1 MRLPRCDSP
10 TVGAC
15 RAVVLRQPQK
25 RNMLLNVHSYNSLCY
40 GTMPI
45 ADLVSKAAAL
55 GYAVLPLTDMNT
67 TMGAADFVVECQRKG
82 VRPVLGVEF
91 RNGNELLYVAL
102 AKNNA
107 GFAELNRFLTQ
118 HNLNKQP
125 YPETAPDWEQVFVI
139 YPFGKRKTA
148 QLNENEFLGVRFS
161 QLTKLYNCE
170 SFDKLVA
177 MQPVTFA
184 DADDFQLHKCIRT
197 IDENVLISRLE
208 PAACAAP
215 DEILLSP
222 ERLKTTFALY
232 PQLIE
237 HAERILEQCEIN
249 LDNSVK
255 NKRTFTGN
263 TYDDLELLRQKAFE
277 GMLYRYGTANKTAY
291 RRVEKELDII
301 ERMGFCAYFLIA
313 WEIVQFAI
321 EQGFYHVGRGS
332 GANSVVAY
340 CLKITDVDPIE
351 LDLYFE
357 RFLNPMRS
365 SPPDFDLDFSWR
377 DRDKVIKHIFD
388 QYGAEHVALLGATVT
403 FQESSICRELGKVFG
418 LPKGEI
424 EQMERNP
431 SAFAQQSEIGRNIL
445 TIAERIHDFPR
456 QRSIHAGGVLITE
469 QPITDFAALDLPPKG
484 FPTTQYDMYSAE
496 KVGLVKID
504 ILSQRGIAHIR
515 EAVEMVE
522 RNRGVH
528 IDIHQVNALKE
539 DELVKRQLLKAET
552 CGCFYIESPGMR
564 GLLRKLRCSDYKTL
578 VAASSII
585 RPGVAH
591 SGMMREYIHRF
602 HHPETVDYKHPI
614 LKELLAETYGVM
626 IYQEDVLKVGHYFA
640 GLDLA
645 EADVLRRMMGHKMR
659 DKFEFEQVTKRFFD
673 NCKAKGYPDAL
684 VQELWRQIESFSG
697 YSFSKAHSASYAVES
712 YQSLYLKSHYPLEF
726 QVAVIN
732 NFGGFYQTWFY
743 FNEARRMGANIH
755 LPCVNRSSYLT
766 TLNGRTIFMGFV
778 HLQGLEQR
786 FVERFI
792 AEREARGP
800 FASLDDFVSRVP
812 FSLEQLILLIRGG
825 AFGFTKKTKAELLWQ
840 AHLNKS
846 QAKKEQ
852 PETLFKLENQHFEFP
867 DFKTSALQ
875 NAYDEIELYGFP
887 VSLTWFDLLKTNF
900 RGELMACQMLHFVG
914 QRYRMLG
921 KLVTVKNFRTCKGE
935 PMALATFVDATG
947 EAFDTVLFPQVL
959 KAWPFHGDG
968 VYLLLGKI
976 TEEFGQPS
984 LEVEK
989 MGRLDY
995 NTLE

>member
-1 MRLPRCDSP
+1 
-10 TVGAC
+10 
-15 RAVVLRQPQK
+15 
-25 RNMLLNVHSYNSLCY
+25 
-40 GTMPI
+40 MPI

-55 GYAVLPLTDMNT
+55 GYTVLPLTDINT
-67 TMGAADFVVECQRKG
+67 TMGAADFVVECGRKG

-107 GFAELNRFLTQ
+107 GFAELNHFLTQ

-139 YPFGKRKTA
+139 YPFGKRK
-148 QLNENEFLGVRFS
+148 LNLLRENEFLGVRFS

-170 SFDKLVA
+170 SFEKLVS
-177 MQPVTFA
+177 MQPVTFVE
-184 DADDFQLHKCIRT
+184 ADDFQLHQSLRA

-237 HAERILEQCEIN
+237 NAECILEECEIN
-249 LDNSVK
+249 LDNNVK
-255 NKRTFTGN
+255 NKRTYTGN
-263 TYDDLELLRQKAFE
+263 VYDDRELLRKLAFD
-277 GMLYRYGTANKTAY
+277 GMTYRYGLHDKNAY
-291 RRVEKELDII
+291 RRIEKELDII

-313 WEIVQFAI
+313 WDIVRFAI
-321 EQGFYHVGRGS
+321 RQGFYHVGRGS

-377 DRDKVIKHIFD
+377 DRDKVIQYIFD
-388 QYGAEHVALLGATVT
+388 KYGSDHVALLGATVT
-403 FQESSICRELGKVFG
+403 FQDNSLCRELGKVFG

-424 EQMERNP
+424 DQMERNP
-431 SAFAQQSEIGRNIL
+431 AAFAQQSEIGRNIL
-445 TIAERIHDFPR
+445 AIAERIRDFPR

-469 QPITDFAALDLPPKG
+469 EPITNFATLDLPPKG

-496 KVGLVKID
+496 KIGLVKID

-515 EAVEMVE
+515 DAVEMVE
-522 RNRGVH
+522 HNRGIR
-528 IDIHQVNALKE
+528 IDIHQINALKQ
-539 DELVKRQLLKAET
+539 DELIRRQLVKAET
-552 CGCFYIESPGMR
+552 CGCFYIESPAMR
-564 GLLRKLRCSDYKTL
+564 GLLRRLRCSDYKTL

-585 RPGVAH
+585 RPGVAR

-602 HHPETVDYKHPI
+602 HHPETVDYKHPL
-614 LKELLAETYGVM
+614 LKELLSETYGVM

-659 DKFEFEQVTKRFFD
+659 DKSEFEEVTKRFFD
-673 NCKAKGYPDAL
+673 NCKAKGYPDEL
-684 VQELWRQIESFSG
+684 VRELWRQIESFSG

-743 FNEARRMGANIH
+743 FNEARRMGAKIH

-766 TLNGRTIFMGFV
+766 SLNGRTIFMGFV
-778 HLQGLEQR
+778 HLQGAEQQ
-786 FVERFI
+786 FVDRFI

-800 FASLDDFVSRVP
+800 FASLDDFIVRVP
-812 FSLEQLILLIRGG
+812 FSLEQLVLLIRGG
-825 AFGFTKKTKAELLWQ
+825 AFSFTKKPKAELLWQ
-840 AHLNKS
+840 AYMYKS
-846 QAKKEQ
+846 DGKKEQ
-852 PETLFKLENQHFEFP
+852 SETLFEIENQHFEFP
-867 DFKTSALQ
+867 GFTTHALQ

-887 VSLTWFDLLKTNF
+887 VSLTWFDLLKTKF
-900 RGELMACQMLHFVG
+900 RGELMAPQMLHFVG
-914 QRYRMLG
+914 NRYRMLG
-921 KLVTVKNFRTCKGE
+921 KLVAVKYVHTCKGDT
-935 PMALATFVDATG
+935 MALGTFLDCNG
-947 EAFDTVLFPQVL
+947 EVFDTVHFPQVL
-959 KAWPFHGDG
+959 KSWPFQGDG
-968 VYLLLGKI
+968 VYLLLGKV
-976 TEEFGQPS
+976 TEDFGQPS

-989 MGRLDY
+989 MARVGY
-995 NTLE
+995 KSC

>member
-1 MRLPRCDSP
+1 
-10 TVGAC
+10 
-15 RAVVLRQPQK
+15 
-25 RNMLLNVHSYNSLCY
+25 
-40 GTMPI
+40 MPI
-45 ADLVSKAAAL
+45 AELVTKAAAL
-55 GYAVLPLTDMNT
+55 GYAVLPLTDINT
-67 TMGAADFVVECQRKG
+67 TMGAADFVFDCQKKG
-82 VRPVLGVEF
+82 IRPVVGAEF

-102 AKNNA
+102 AKNDR

-118 HNLNKQP
+118 HNLTKQP
-125 YPETAPDWEQVFVI
+125 FPEIAPDWEQVFVI
-139 YPFGKRKTA
+139 YPFGKRKPNV
-148 QLNENEFLGVRFS
+148 LKVNEFLGVRFS

-170 SFDKLVA
+170 SFEKLVA

-184 DADDFQLHKCIRT
+184 EEGDFQLHQCMRA

-208 PAACAAP
+208 PTSCAAP
-215 DEILLSP
+215 DEILLP
-222 ERLKTTFALY
+222 VERLKTTFALY
-232 PQLIE
+232 PQLVE
-237 HAERILEQCEIN
+237 NAERILDECEITMN
-249 LDNSVK
+249 ASVK
-255 NKRTFTGN
+255 NKRTFMGN
-263 TYDDLELLRQKAFE
+263 VYDDMELLRQKAFE
-277 GMLYRYGTANKTAY
+277 GMIYRYGTTNKNAY
-291 RRVEKELDII
+291 RRIEKELDII

-313 WEIVQFAI
+313 SDIVDYAMS
-321 EQGFYHVGRGS
+321 QGFYHVGRGS

-377 DRDKVIKHIFD
+377 DRDKVIAYVFEKF
-388 QYGAEHVALLGATVT
+388 GREHVALLGATVT
-403 FQESSICRELGKVFG
+403 FQENSLCRELGKVFG
-418 LPKGEI
+418 LPKSEI
-424 EQMERNP
+424 DQMERNP
-431 SAFAQQSEIGRNIL
+431 QAYICQSEIGRNIL
-445 TIAERIHDFPR
+445 ALAERLRDFPR

-469 QPITDFAALDLPPKG
+469 SPITDYTALDLPPKG

-496 KVGLVKID
+496 KVGLIKID

-515 EAVEMVE
+515 DAVEMVE
-522 RNRGVH
+522 HSRGIC
-528 IDIHQVNALKE
+528 IDIHQINALKQ
-539 DELVKRQLLKAET
+539 DDLIRRQLLRAET
-552 CGCFYIESPGMR
+552 CGCFYIESPAMR
-564 GLLRKLRCSDYKTL
+564 GLLRKLRCADYKTL

-585 RPGVAH
+585 RPGVAR
-591 SGMMREYIHRF
+591 SGMMREYINRF
-602 HHPETVDYKHPI
+602 HHPETVDYKHPL

-659 DKFEFEQVTKRFFD
+659 DKSEFEEVTKRFFD
-673 NCKAKGYPDAL
+673 NCKAKGYPDDL
-684 VQELWRQIESFSG
+684 VRELWRQIESFSG

-743 FNEARRMGANIH
+743 FNEARRMGAKIH

-766 TLNGRTIFMGFV
+766 SLNGRTIFMGFV
-778 HLQGLEQR
+778 HLQGIEQQ

-792 AEREARGP
+792 AEREAHGP
-800 FASLDDFVSRVP
+800 FTNLDNFIARVP
-812 FSLEQLILLIRGG
+812 FSLEQLVLLIRGG
-825 AFGFTKKTKAELLWQ
+825 AFNFTKKTKAELLWQ

-846 QAKKEQ
+846 EGKKEQ
-852 PETLFKLENQHFEFP
+852 PETLFKLENQYFEFP
-867 DFKTSALQ
+867 NFSIDTLQ

-887 VSLTWFDLLKTNF
+887 VSLTWFDLLKTKF

-914 QRYRMLG
+914 CHYRMLG
-921 KLVTVKNFRTCKGE
+921 KLVTVKYVRTCKGE
-935 PMALATFVDATG
+935 TMALATFVDATG
-947 EAFDTVLFPQVL
+947 EAFDTVHFPKVL
-959 KAWPFHGDG
+959 KTWPFQGDG
-968 VYLLLGKI
+968 VYLLLGKV

-989 MGRLDY
+989 MERLGY
-995 NTLE
+995 KVMQ

>member
-1 MRLPRCDSP
+1 M
-10 TVGAC
+10 
-15 RAVVLRQPQK
+15 
-25 RNMLLNVHSYNSLCY
+25 
-40 GTMPI
+40 
-45 ADLVSKAAAL
+45 
-55 GYAVLPLTDMNT
+55 GYSALPLTDINT
-67 TMGAADFVVECQRKG
+67 TMGVADFVVECQRKG
-82 VRPVLGVEF
+82 VRPVVGVEV

-118 HNLNKQP
+118 HNLTKQP
-125 YPETAPDWEQVFVI
+125 FPEIAPDWEQVFVI
-139 YPFGKRKTA
+139 YPFGKRK
-148 QLNENEFLGVRFS
+148 QSLLKENEFLGVRFS

-170 SFDKLVA
+170 SFEKLVA

-184 DADDFQLHKCIRT
+184 EESDFQLHQCMRA

-208 PAACAAP
+208 PTACAAP
-215 DEILLSP
+215 DEILLP
-222 ERLKTTFALY
+222 AERLKTTFALY

-237 HAERILEQCEIN
+237 NAEHILNKCEIN
-249 LDNSVK
+249 LDADVK
-255 NKRTFTGN
+255 NKRTYTGN
-263 TYDDLELLRQKAFE
+263 VYDDRELLRQKAFE
-277 GMLYRYGTANKTAY
+277 GMIYRYGMRNKNAY
-291 RRVEKELDII
+291 RRIEKELDII
-301 ERMGFCAYFLIA
+301 EKMGFCAYFLIA
-313 WEIVQFAI
+313 WDIVCFAMK
-321 EQGFYHVGRGS
+321 QGFYHVGRGS

-357 RFLNPMRS
+357 RFLNPKRS
-365 SPPDFDLDFSWR
+365 SPPDFDLDFSWK
-377 DRDKVIKHIFD
+377 DRDQVIAYIFNK
-388 QYGAEHVALLGATVT
+388 YGKEYVALLGATVT
-403 FQESSICRELGKVFG
+403 FQSNSLCRELGKVYG

-424 EQMERNP
+424 DQMERNP
-431 SAFAQQSEIGRNIL
+431 EAFARQSEIGRQIL
-445 TIAERIHDFPR
+445 AIAERLKDFPR

-469 QPITDFAALDLPPKG
+469 EPITNFAALDLPPKG

-496 KVGLVKID
+496 KVGLIKVD

-515 EAVEMVE
+515 DAVEMVE

-539 DELVKRQLLKAET
+539 DVLIKRQLLKAET

-591 SGMMREYIHRF
+591 SGMMREYVNRF

-659 DKFEFEQVTKRFFD
+659 DKFEFEQVMKRFFD
-673 NCKAKGYPDAL
+673 NCKAKGYPNTL
-684 VQELWRQIESFSG
+684 IQELWRQIESFSG

-743 FNEARRMGANIH
+743 FNEARRIGANIH

-766 TLNGRTIFMGFV
+766 TLSGRTIFMGFV

-792 AEREARGP
+792 AEREAHGP
-800 FASLDDFVSRVP
+800 FANLDDFILRVP
-812 FSLEQLILLIRGG
+812 FSLEQLVLLIRGG

-867 DFKTSALQ
+867 NFKTNALQ

-900 RGELMACQMLHFVG
+900 RGELMACQMLNFVG

-921 KLVTVKNFRTCKGE
+921 KLVTVKNFRTCKGD

-947 EAFDTVLFPQVL
+947 EAFDTVLFPQVF
-959 KAWPFHGDG
+959 KNYPFQGDG
-968 VYLLLGKI
+968 VYLLLGKV

-989 MGRLDY
+989 MGRLEY
-995 NTLE
+995 KTLE

>member
-1 MRLPRCDSP
+1 
-10 TVGAC
+10 
-15 RAVVLRQPQK
+15 
-25 RNMLLNVHSYNSLCY
+25 
-40 GTMPI
+40 MPI
-45 ADLVSKAAAL
+45 ADLVSKAATL
-55 GYAVLPLTDMNT
+55 GYAVLPLTDINT

-82 VRPVLGVEF
+82 IRPVVGVEF

-102 AKNNA
+102 AKNNV
-107 GFAELNRFLTQ
+107 GFAELNHFLTR
-118 HNLNKQP
+118 HNLTKQP
-125 YPETAPDWEQVFVI
+125 YPKLAPDWEQVFVI
-139 YPFGKRKTA
+139 YPFGKRKPA
-148 QLNENEFLGVRFS
+148 QLKENEFLGVRFS

-170 SFDKLVA
+170 SFEKLVA

-184 DADDFQLHKCIRT
+184 EANDFQLHQCMRA
-197 IDENVLISRLE
+197 IDENVLISRLD
-208 PAACAAP
+208 PATCAAP
-215 DEILLSP
+215 DEILLP
-222 ERLKTTFALY
+222 AERLKTTYALY

-237 HAERILEQCEIN
+237 NTERILEKCEIGI
-249 LDNSVK
+249 DASVK

-263 TYDDLELLRQKAFE
+263 VYDDHELLRQLAFN
-277 GMLYRYGTANKTAY
+277 GMAYRYGTANKTAY
-291 RRVEKELDII
+291 RRIEKELEII

-377 DRDKVIKHIFD
+377 DRDQVIKHIFEKHG
-388 QYGAEHVALLGATVT
+388 QEHVALLGATVT
-403 FQESSICRELGKVFG
+403 FQDNSLCRELGKVFG

-424 EQMERNP
+424 DQMERHP
-431 SAFAQQSEIGRNIL
+431 EAFAQQSELGRNIL
-445 TIAERIHDFPR
+445 TLAERLRDFPR

-469 QPITDFAALDLPPKG
+469 KPITDFAALDLPPKG

-515 EAVEMVE
+515 DAVEMVE
-522 RNRGVH
+522 RSRGIH
-528 IDIHQVNALKE
+528 IDIHQINALKE

-591 SGMMREYIHRF
+591 SGMMREYIKRF
-602 HHPETVDYKHPI
+602 HHPDTVDYKHPI
-614 LKELLAETYGVM
+614 LKELLSETYGVM

-743 FNEARRMGANIH
+743 FNEARRMGAKIH
-755 LPCVNRSSYLT
+755 LPCVNRSSHLT

-778 HLQGLEQR
+778 HLQGLEQQ
-786 FVERFI
+786 FVERFL

-800 FASLDDFVSRVP
+800 FKSLEDFISRVP
-812 FSLEQLILLIRGG
+812 FTLEQLILLIRGG
-825 AFGFTKKTKAELLWQ
+825 AFNFTKKSKAELLWQ
-840 AHLNKS
+840 AHLNKNEG
-846 QAKKEQ
+846 KKEQ
-852 PETLFKLENQHFEFP
+852 PETLFQLESQHFEFP
-867 DFKTSALQ
+867 DFTTNALQ
-875 NAYDEIELYGFP
+875 SAYDEIELYGFP
-887 VSLTWFDLLKTNF
+887 VTLTWFDLLKTNF

-914 QRYRMLG
+914 KRYRMLG
-921 KLVTVKNFRTCKGE
+921 KLVTVKYVRTCKGE
-935 PMALATFVDATG
+935 TMALATFVDATG
-947 EAFDTVLFPQVL
+947 EAFDTVHFPQVL
-959 KAWPFHGDG
+959 KAWPFQGDG
-968 VYLLLGKI
+968 MYLLLGKV

-989 MGRLDY
+989 MGRLGLK
-995 NTLE
+995 TLE

>member
-1 MRLPRCDSP
+1 M
-10 TVGAC
+10 
-15 RAVVLRQPQK
+15 
-25 RNMLLNVHSYNSLCY
+25 
-40 GTMPI
+40 
-45 ADLVSKAAAL
+45 
-55 GYAVLPLTDMNT
+55 GYAVLPLTDINT
-67 TMGAADFVVECQRKG
+67 TMGAADFVVECGRKG

-102 AKNNA
+102 AKNNT
-107 GFAELNRFLTQ
+107 GFTELNRFLTQ
-118 HNLNKQP
+118 HNLSKQP

-139 YPFGKRKTA
+139 YPFGKRK
-148 QLNENEFLGVRFS
+148 LNLLKENEFLGVRFS
-161 QLTKLYNCE
+161 QLTKLYNCT
-170 SFDKLVA
+170 SFEKLVA

-184 DADDFQLHKCIRT
+184 EADDFQLHQCMRA

-208 PAACAAP
+208 PAACAAE
-215 DEILLSP
+215 DEILLP
-222 ERLKTTFALY
+222 LERLKTTFALY

-237 HAERILEQCEIN
+237 NAERILDECEID

-263 TYDDLELLRQKAFE
+263 AYDDLELLRQKAFE
-277 GMLYRYGTANKTAY
+277 GMLYRYGTKNKNAY
-291 RRVEKELDII
+291 RRIEKELDII
-301 ERMGFCAYFLIA
+301 EKKGFCTYFLIA

-321 EQGFYHVGRGS
+321 KQGFYHVGRGS

-388 QYGAEHVALLGATVT
+388 QYSAEHVALLGATVT
-403 FQESSICRELGKVFG
+403 FQDNSLCRELGKVFG

-431 SAFAQQSEIGRNIL
+431 ATFAQQSEIGRDIL
-445 TIAERIHDFPR
+445 AIAERIRDFPR

-469 QPITDFAALDLPPKG
+469 EPITNFVALDLPPKG

-496 KVGLVKID
+496 KVGLVKVD

-522 RNRGVH
+522 RSRGIR
-528 IDIHQVNALKE
+528 IDIHQINALKQ
-539 DELVKRQLLKAET
+539 DELIRRQLLKAET

-591 SGMMREYIHRF
+591 SGMMREYVNRF
-602 HHPETVDYKHPI
+602 HHPDTVDYKHPI

-659 DKFEFEQVTKRFFD
+659 DKSEFEQVTKQFFD
-673 NCKAKGYPDAL
+673 NCKAKGYPDDL
-684 VQELWRQIESFSG
+684 VHELWRQIESFSG

-743 FNEARRMGANIH
+743 FNEARRMGAKVH
-755 LPCVNRSSYLT
+755 LPCVNRSDYLT

-778 HLQGLEQR
+778 HLQGLEQQ
-786 FVERFI
+786 FVERFL
-792 AEREARGP
+792 AERAARGP
-800 FASLDDFVSRVP
+800 FKSLEDFVARVT
-812 FSLEQLILLIRGG
+812 FSLEQLVLLIRGG
-825 AFGFTKKTKAELLWQ
+825 AFGFTKKPKAELLWQ
-840 AHLNKS
+840 AYLNKS
-846 QAKKEQ
+846 EGKKEQ
-852 PETLFKLENQHFEFP
+852 PETLFQLENQHFEFP
-867 DFKTSALQ
+867 DFKTNALQ
-875 NAYDEIELYGFP
+875 NAYEEIELYGFP
-887 VSLTWFDLLKTNF
+887 VSLTWFDLLKTSF
-900 RGELMACQMLHFVG
+900 RGELMACQMLNFVG

-921 KLVTVKNFRTCKGE
+921 KLVTVKNFRTCKGD
-935 PMALATFVDATG
+935 PMALATFIDATG

-959 KAWPFHGDG
+959 KNYPFQGDG
-968 VYLLLGKI
+968 VYLLLGKV

-989 MGRLDY
+989 MGRLEY
-995 NTLE
+995 KTLE

>member
-1 MRLPRCDSP
+1 
-10 TVGAC
+10 
-15 RAVVLRQPQK
+15 
-25 RNMLLNVHSYNSLCY
+25 
-40 GTMPI
+40 MPI
-45 ADLVSKAAAL
+45 ADLVSRAAAL
-55 GYAVLPLTDMNT
+55 GYAALPLTDINT
-67 TMGAADFVVECQRKG
+67 TMGVADFVVECQRKD
-82 VRPVLGVEF
+82 VRPVVGVEF
-91 RNGNELLYVAL
+91 RNGNKLLYVAL
-102 AKNNA
+102 AKNNK

-118 HNLNKQP
+118 HNFSKQP
-125 YPETAPDWEQVFVI
+125 YPEIAPDWEHVFVI
-139 YPFGKRKTA
+139 YPFGKRKPNT
-148 QLNENEFLGVRFS
+148 LKENEFIGVRFS
-161 QLTKLYNCE
+161 QLTKMYNCQ
-170 SFDKLVA
+170 SFEKMVA

-184 DADDFQLHKCIRT
+184 EEVDFQLHQSLRA

-208 PAACAAP
+208 PTSCAAP
-215 DEILLSP
+215 DEIFLP
-222 ERLKTTFALY
+222 AQRLKATYALY
-232 PQLIE
+232 PQLVENAE
-237 HAERILEQCEIN
+237 HILEKCEI
-249 LDNSVK
+249 DIDASVK
-255 NKRTFTGN
+255 NKRCFMN
-263 TYDDLELLRQKAFE
+263 NVCDDLELLRQKAFE
-277 GMLYRYGTANKTAY
+277 GMIYRYGTRNKNAY
-291 RRVEKELDII
+291 RRIEKELEII
-301 ERMGFCAYFLIA
+301 EKMGFCSYFLIA
-313 WEIVQFAI
+313 WDIVRFAI

-357 RFLNPMRS
+357 RFLNPKRS

-377 DRDKVIKHIFD
+377 DRDKVIEYIFKK
-388 QYGAEHVALLGATVT
+388 YGQDHVSLLGATVT
-403 FQESSICRELGKVFG
+403 FQDNSLCRELGKVFG

-424 EQMERNP
+424 DQMERNP
-431 SAFAQQSEIGRNIL
+431 EAFAKQSEIGCNIL
-445 TIAERIHDFPR
+445 ALANRLRDFPR

-469 QPITDFAALDLPPKG
+469 NPITDFAALDLPPKG

-496 KVGLVKID
+496 KVGLVKMD

-515 EAVEMVE
+515 DAVEMVE
-522 RNRGVH
+522 RSRGLR
-528 IDIHQVNALKE
+528 IDIHQINALKQ
-539 DELVKRQLLKAET
+539 DELIRRQLLKAET

-564 GLLRKLRCSDYKTL
+564 VLLRKLRCSDYKTL

-591 SGMMREYIHRF
+591 SGMMREYIKRF
-602 HHPETVDYKHPI
+602 HHPDTVDYKHPV

-659 DKFEFEQVTKRFFD
+659 DRFEFEKVAKRFFE
-673 NCKAKGYPDAL
+673 NCKAKGYPDDL
-684 VQELWRQIESFSG
+684 VRELWRQIESFSG

-743 FNEARRMGANIH
+743 FNEARRMGAKIH

-786 FVERFI
+786 FVERFL

-800 FASLDDFVSRVP
+800 FASLEDFMARVP
-812 FSLEQLILLIRGG
+812 FTLEQLVLLIRGG
-825 AFGFTKKTKAELLWQ
+825 AFGFTKKPKAELLWQ

-846 QAKKEQ
+846 EGKKEQ
-852 PETLFKLENQHFEFP
+852 LETLFQLENQHFEFP
-867 DFKTSALQ
+867 CFKVNALQ

-900 RGELMACQMLHFVG
+900 RGELMACQMLNFVG
-914 QRYRMLG
+914 KRYRMLG
-921 KLVTVKNFRTCKGE
+921 KLVTVKNFRTCKGD

-947 EAFDTVLFPQVL
+947 EAFDTVHFPQTL
-959 KAWPFHGDG
+959 KSWPFQGDG
-968 VYLLLGKI
+968 VYLLLGKV

-989 MGRLDY
+989 MDRLGY
-995 NTLE
+995 KAIQ

>member
-1 MRLPRCDSP
+1 MI
-10 TVGAC
+10 A
-15 RAVVLRQPQK
+15 
-25 RNMLLNVHSYNSLCY
+25 VHSYNSLCY

-45 ADLVSKAAAL
+45 DDLVSRVAEL
-55 GYAVLPLTDMNT
+55 GYTTLSLTDINT
-67 TMGAADFVVECQRKG
+67 TMGAADFVVECGRKG

-118 HNLNKQP
+118 HNLTKQP

-139 YPFGKRKTA
+139 YPFGKRKPH
-148 QLNENEFLGVRFS
+148 LLKENEFLGVRFS
-161 QLTKLYNCE
+161 QLTKLYSCT
-170 SFDKLVA
+170 SFEKLVA

-184 DADDFQLHKCIRT
+184 EADDFQLHQCMRA

-215 DEILLSP
+215 DEILVSP

-237 HAERILEQCEIN
+237 NAEHILNECEIN

-255 NKRTFTGN
+255 NKRTYTGN
-263 TYDDLELLRQKAFE
+263 VYDDRELLRKLAFD
-277 GMLYRYGTANKTAY
+277 GMTYRYGLHDKNAY
-291 RRVEKELDII
+291 RRIEKELDII

-313 WEIVQFAI
+313 WDIVRFAI
-321 EQGFYHVGRGS
+321 KQGLYHVGRGS

-357 RFLNPMRS
+357 RFLNPKRS
-365 SPPDFDLDFSWR
+365 NPPDFDLDFSWR
-377 DRDKVIKHIFD
+377 DRDKVIRYIFEK
-388 QYGAEHVALLGATVT
+388 YGSDHVALLGATVT
-403 FQESSICRELGKVFG
+403 FQDNSLCRELGKVFG

-424 EQMERNP
+424 DQMERNP
-431 SAFAQQSEIGRNIL
+431 TAFAQQSEIGRNIL
-445 TIAERIHDFPR
+445 AIAERIRDFPR

-469 QPITDFAALDLPPKG
+469 EPITNFAALDLPPKG

-496 KVGLVKID
+496 KVGLIKVD

-528 IDIHQVNALKE
+528 IDIHQINALKQ
-539 DELVKRQLLKAET
+539 DELIQRQLLRAET

-591 SGMMREYIHRF
+591 SGMMREYVNRF
-602 HHPETVDYKHPI
+602 HHPDTVDYKHPV
-614 LKELLAETYGVM
+614 LKELLSETYGVM

-673 NCKAKGYPDAL
+673 NCKAKGYPDDL
-684 VQELWRQIESFSG
+684 VRELWRQIESFSG

-743 FNEARRMGANIH
+743 FNEARRMGAKIH
-755 LPCVNRSSYLT
+755 LPCVNRSDYLT
-766 TLNGRTIFMGFV
+766 TLSGRTIFMGFV
-778 HLQGLEQR
+778 HLQGLEQS
-786 FVERFI
+786 FVEQFL
-792 AEREARGP
+792 AERTARGP
-800 FASLDDFVSRVP
+800 FTSLDDFISRVS
-812 FSLEQLILLIRGG
+812 FKIEQLILLIRGG
-825 AFGFTKKTKAELLWQ
+825 AFDFTRKPKAELLWQ
-840 AHLNKS
+840 AHMNKS

-852 PETLFKLENQHFEFP
+852 PETLFQLENQHFEFP
-867 DFKTSALQ
+867 DFKTNALQ

-900 RGELMACQMLHFVG
+900 RGELMACQMLNFVG

-921 KLVTVKNFRTCKGE
+921 KLVTVKNFRTYKGE
-935 PMALATFVDATG
+935 LMAFATFIDATG

-959 KAWPFHGDG
+959 KAWPFQGDG
-968 VYLLLGKI
+968 VYLLLGKV
-976 TEEFGQPS
+976 TEEFGQAS

-989 MGRLDY
+989 MDRLGY
-995 NTLE
+995 KMLE

>member
-1 MRLPRCDSP
+1 
-10 TVGAC
+10 
-15 RAVVLRQPQK
+15 
-25 RNMLLNVHSYNSLCY
+25 
-40 GTMPI
+40 MPI
-45 ADLVSKAAAL
+45 ADLVMRAAAL
-55 GYAVLPLTDMNT
+55 GYATLPLTDINT
-67 TMGAADFVVECQRKG
+67 TMGAADFVFECQRQG
-82 VRPVLGVEF
+82 IRPVVGVEV

-102 AKNNA
+102 AKNNE
-107 GFAELNRFLTQ
+107 GFAELNRFLTH
-118 HNLNKQP
+118 HNLTKQY
-125 YPETAPDWEQVFVI
+125 YPELAPDWENVFVV
-139 YPFGKRKTA
+139 YPFGKRRQN
-148 QLNENEFLGVRFS
+148 QLKANEYLGVRFS
-161 QLTKLYNCE
+161 QLTKMFACE

-184 DADDFQLHKCIRT
+184 EETDFQLHQCMRA

-208 PAACAAP
+208 PSACAAP
-215 DEILLSP
+215 DEIFLP
-222 ERLKTTFALY
+222 AERLKTTFALY

-237 HAERILEQCEIN
+237 NAEHILDECEIN

-263 TYDDLELLRQKAFE
+263 AYDDRELLRKLAFD
-277 GMLYRYGTANKTAY
+277 GMMYRYGAANKTAY
-291 RRVEKELDII
+291 RRIEKELDII

-313 WEIVQFAI
+313 WESVKFAMS
-321 EQGFYHVGRGS
+321 QGFYHVGRGS

-357 RFLNPMRS
+357 RFLNPKRS
-365 SPPDFDLDFSWR
+365 SPPDFDLDFSWK
-377 DRDKVIKHIFD
+377 DRDTVIKHIFD
-388 QYGAEHVALLGATVT
+388 KYGQDHVALLGATVT
-403 FQESSICRELGKVFG
+403 FQSNSLCRELGKVFG

-424 EQMERNP
+424 DQMERNP
-431 SAFAQQSEIGRNIL
+431 ETFARQSELGRHIL
-445 TIAERIHDFPR
+445 ALAKRLHDFPR

-469 QPITDFAALDLPPKG
+469 NPIIDYAALDLPPKG

-504 ILSQRGIAHIR
+504 VLSQRGIAHIR

-522 RNRGVH
+522 RSRGIH
-528 IDIHQVNALKE
+528 IDIHQISALKQ
-539 DELVKRQLLKAET
+539 DELIRRQLLKAET

-591 SGMMREYIHRF
+591 SGMMREYVNRF
-602 HHPETVDYKHPI
+602 HHPDTVDYKHPL

-659 DKFEFEQVTKRFFD
+659 DKTEFEQVTKRFFD
-673 NCKAKGYPDAL
+673 NCKAKGYPDDL
-684 VQELWRQIESFSG
+684 VRELWRQIESFSG

-712 YQSLYLKSHYPLEF
+712 YQSLYLKSYYPLEF

-743 FNEARRMGANIH
+743 FNEARRMGAKIH
-755 LPCVNRSSYLT
+755 LPCVNRSDYLT

-778 HLQGLEQR
+778 HLQGLEQS
-786 FVERFI
+786 FVERFL
-792 AEREARGP
+792 AERATRGP
-800 FASLDDFVSRVP
+800 FTSLENFIARVS
-812 FSLEQLILLIRGG
+812 FKIEQLILLIRGG
-825 AFGFTKKTKAELLWQ
+825 AFNFTKKTKSELLWQ

-846 QAKKEQ
+846 EGKKEQ
-852 PETLFKLENQHFEFP
+852 PETLFQLENQHFEFP
-867 DFKTSALQ
+867 DFKINALQ

-900 RGELMACQMLHFVG
+900 RGELMACQMLNFVG

-921 KLVTVKNFRTCKGE
+921 KLVTVKNFRTSKGD
-935 PMALATFVDATG
+935 PMALATFIDATG
-947 EAFDTVLFPQVL
+947 EAFDTVLFPQVF
-959 KAWPFHGDG
+959 KNYPFQGDG
-968 VYLLLGKI
+968 VYLLLGKV

-984 LEVEK
+984 LEIEK
-989 MGRLDY
+989 MGRLGY
-995 NTLE
+995 KELE

>member
-1 MRLPRCDSP
+1 
-10 TVGAC
+10 
-15 RAVVLRQPQK
+15 
-25 RNMLLNVHSYNSLCY
+25 
-40 GTMPI
+40 MPI

-55 GYAVLPLTDMNT
+55 GYAVLPLTDINT
-67 TMGAADFVVECQRKG
+67 TMGAADFVVECGRKG
-82 VRPVLGVEF
+82 VRPVLGVEL

-107 GFAELNRFLTQ
+107 GFAELNRFLTD
-118 HNLNKQP
+118 HNKSKQP

-139 YPFGKRKTA
+139 YPFGKRKPV
-148 QLNENEFLGVRFS
+148 QLKENEFLGVRFS
-161 QLTKLYNCE
+161 QLTKLYSCTFFE
-170 SFDKLVA
+170 KLVA

-184 DADDFQLHKCIRT
+184 EADDFQLHQCMRA

-215 DEILLSP
+215 DEILLSL

-237 HAERILEQCEIN
+237 NTERILDECEIN

-255 NKRTFTGN
+255 NKRTYTGN
-263 TYDDLELLRQKAFE
+263 VYDDRELLHKLAFD
-277 GMLYRYGTANKTAY
+277 GMAYRYGLHDKNAY
-291 RRVEKELDII
+291 RRIEKELDII
-301 ERMGFCAYFLIA
+301 ERMGFCAYFLIV
-313 WEIVQFAI
+313 WDIVKFAI
-321 EQGFYHVGRGS
+321 KQGLYHVGRGS

-377 DRDKVIKHIFD
+377 DRDKVIQYIFD
-388 QYGAEHVALLGATVT
+388 KYGIDHVALLGATIT
-403 FQESSICRELGKVFG
+403 FQDNSLCRELGKVFG

-424 EQMERNP
+424 DQMERNP
-431 SAFAQQSEIGRNIL
+431 ATFAQQNEIGRNIL
-445 TIAERIHDFPR
+445 AIAERIRDFPR

-469 QPITDFAALDLPPKG
+469 EPITSFAALDLPPKG

-496 KVGLVKID
+496 KVGLVKVD
-504 ILSQRGIAHIR
+504 VLSQRGIAHIR

-522 RNRGVH
+522 RSRGVR
-528 IDIHQVNALKE
+528 IDIHQINALKQ
-539 DELVKRQLLKAET
+539 DELIKRQLLKAET

-591 SGMMREYIHRF
+591 SGMMREYVNRF
-602 HHPETVDYKHPI
+602 HHPDTVDYKHPV

-659 DKFEFEQVTKRFFD
+659 DKTEFEQVTKRFFD
-673 NCKAKGYPDAL
+673 NCKAKGYPDDL
-684 VQELWRQIESFSG
+684 VCELWRQIESFSG

-743 FNEARRMGANIH
+743 FNEARRMGAKIH
-755 LPCVNRSSYLT
+755 LPCVNRSDYLT

-778 HLQGLEQR
+778 HLQGLEQQ
-786 FVERFI
+786 FVERFL
-792 AEREARGP
+792 AERAARGP
-800 FASLDDFVSRVP
+800 FTSLEDFVARVS
-812 FSLEQLILLIRGG
+812 FKLEQLILLIRGG

-846 QAKKEQ
+846 EGKKEQ
-852 PETLFKLENQHFEFP
+852 PETLFQLENHHFEFP
-867 DFKTSALQ
+867 DFKTNTLQ
-875 NAYDEIELYGFP
+875 NAYDEMEFYGFP

-900 RGELMACQMLHFVG
+900 RGELMACQMLNFVG

-921 KLVTVKNFRTCKGE
+921 KLVTVKNFRTREGD
-935 PMALATFVDATG
+935 PMALATFIDATG
-947 EAFDTVLFPQVL
+947 EAFDTVLFPQVF
-959 KAWPFHGDG
+959 KNYPFQGDG
-968 VYLLLGKI
+968 IYLLLGKV

-989 MGRLDY
+989 MARLGY
-995 NTLE
+995 KILQ

>member
-1 MRLPRCDSP
+1 
-10 TVGAC
+10 
-15 RAVVLRQPQK
+15 
-25 RNMLLNVHSYNSLCY
+25 
-40 GTMPI
+40 MPI
-45 ADLVSKAAAL
+45 AELVTKAAAL
-55 GYAVLPLTDMNT
+55 GYAVLPLTDINT
-67 TMGAADFVVECQRKG
+67 TMGAADFVFDCQKKG
-82 VRPVLGVEF
+82 IRPVVGAEF

-102 AKNNA
+102 AKNDR

-118 HNLNKQP
+118 HNLTKQP
-125 YPETAPDWEQVFVI
+125 FPEIAPDWEQVFVI
-139 YPFGKRKTA
+139 YPFGKRKPNM
-148 QLNENEFLGVRFS
+148 LKVNEFLGVRFS

-170 SFDKLVA
+170 SFEKLVA

-184 DADDFQLHKCIRT
+184 EEGDFQLHQCMRA

-208 PAACAAP
+208 PTSCAAP
-215 DEILLSP
+215 DEIFLP
-222 ERLKTTFALY
+222 VERLKTTFALY
-232 PQLIE
+232 PQLVE
-237 HAERILEQCEIN
+237 NAERILDECEITMN
-249 LDNSVK
+249 ASVK
-255 NKRTFTGN
+255 NKRTFMGN
-263 TYDDLELLRQKAFE
+263 VYDDMELLRQKAFE
-277 GMLYRYGTANKTAY
+277 GMIYRYGTTNKNAY
-291 RRVEKELDII
+291 RRIEKELDII

-313 WEIVQFAI
+313 SDIVDYAMS
-321 EQGFYHVGRGS
+321 QGFYHVGRGS

-377 DRDKVIKHIFD
+377 DRDKVIAYVFEKF
-388 QYGAEHVALLGATVT
+388 GREHVALLGATVT
-403 FQESSICRELGKVFG
+403 FQENSLCRELGKVFG
-418 LPKGEI
+418 LPKSEI
-424 EQMERNP
+424 DQMERNP
-431 SAFAQQSEIGRNIL
+431 QAYICQSEIGRNIL
-445 TIAERIHDFPR
+445 ALAERLRDFPR

-469 QPITDFAALDLPPKG
+469 SPITDYTALDLPPKG

-496 KVGLVKID
+496 KVGLIKID

-515 EAVEMVE
+515 DAVEMVE
-522 RNRGVH
+522 HSRGIC
-528 IDIHQVNALKE
+528 IDIHQINALKQ
-539 DELVKRQLLKAET
+539 DDLIRRQLLRAET
-552 CGCFYIESPGMR
+552 CGCFYIESPAMR
-564 GLLRKLRCSDYKTL
+564 GLLRKLRCADYKTL

-585 RPGVAH
+585 RPGVAR
-591 SGMMREYIHRF
+591 SGMMREYINRF
-602 HHPETVDYKHPI
+602 HHPETVDYKHPL

-659 DKFEFEQVTKRFFD
+659 DKSEFEEVTKRFFD
-673 NCKAKGYPDAL
+673 NCKAKGYPDDL
-684 VQELWRQIESFSG
+684 VRELWRQIESFSG

-743 FNEARRMGANIH
+743 FNEARRMGAKIH

-766 TLNGRTIFMGFV
+766 SLNGRTIFMGFV
-778 HLQGLEQR
+778 HLQGVEQQ

-792 AEREARGP
+792 AEREAHGP
-800 FASLDDFVSRVP
+800 FTNLDNFIARVP
-812 FSLEQLILLIRGG
+812 FSLEQLVLLIRGG
-825 AFGFTKKTKAELLWQ
+825 AFDFTKKTKAELLWQ

-846 QAKKEQ
+846 EGKKEQ
-852 PETLFKLENQHFEFP
+852 PETLFKLENQYFEFP
-867 DFKTSALQ
+867 NFSIDTLQ

-887 VSLTWFDLLKTNF
+887 VSLTWFDLLKTKF

-914 QRYRMLG
+914 CHYRMLG
-921 KLVTVKNFRTCKGE
+921 KLVTVKYVRTCKGE
-935 PMALATFVDATG
+935 TMALATFVDATG
-947 EAFDTVLFPQVL
+947 EAFDTVHFPKVL
-959 KAWPFHGDG
+959 KTWPFQGDG
-968 VYLLLGKI
+968 VYLLLGKV

-989 MGRLDY
+989 MERLGY
-995 NTLE
+995 KVMQ

>member
-1 MRLPRCDSP
+1 
-10 TVGAC
+10 
-15 RAVVLRQPQK
+15 
-25 RNMLLNVHSYNSLCY
+25 MLLNVHSYNSLCY
-40 GTMPI
+40 GTIPI
-45 ADLVSKAAAL
+45 ADLVSKAAAM
-55 GYAVLPLTDMNT
+55 GYAVLPLTDINT
-67 TMGAADFVVECQRKG
+67 TMGAADFVVECGRKG

-102 AKNNA
+102 AKNNT
-107 GFAELNRFLTQ
+107 GFTELNRFLTQ
-118 HNLNKQP
+118 HNLSKQP

-139 YPFGKRKTA
+139 YPFGKRK
-148 QLNENEFLGVRFS
+148 LNLLKENEFLGVRFS
-161 QLTKLYNCE
+161 QLTKLYNCT
-170 SFDKLVA
+170 SFEKLVA

-184 DADDFQLHKCIRT
+184 EADDFQLHQCMRA

-208 PAACAAP
+208 PAACAAE
-215 DEILLSP
+215 DEILLP
-222 ERLKTTFALY
+222 LERLKTTFALY

-237 HAERILEQCEIN
+237 NAERILDECEID

-263 TYDDLELLRQKAFE
+263 AYDDLELLRQKAFE
-277 GMLYRYGTANKTAY
+277 GMLYRYGTKNKNAY
-291 RRVEKELDII
+291 RRIEKELDII
-301 ERMGFCAYFLIA
+301 EKKGFCTYFLIA

-321 EQGFYHVGRGS
+321 KQGFYHVGRGS

-388 QYGAEHVALLGATVT
+388 QYSAEHVALLGATVT
-403 FQESSICRELGKVFG
+403 FQDNSLCRELGKVFG

-431 SAFAQQSEIGRNIL
+431 ATFAQQSEIGRDIL
-445 TIAERIHDFPR
+445 AIAERIRDFPR

-469 QPITDFAALDLPPKG
+469 EPITNFVALDLPPKG

-496 KVGLVKID
+496 KVGLVKVD

-522 RNRGVH
+522 RSRGIR
-528 IDIHQVNALKE
+528 IDIHQINALKQ
-539 DELVKRQLLKAET
+539 DELIRRQLLKAET

-591 SGMMREYIHRF
+591 SGMMREYVNRF
-602 HHPETVDYKHPI
+602 HHPDTVDYKHPI

-659 DKFEFEQVTKRFFD
+659 DKSEFEQVTKQFFD
-673 NCKAKGYPDAL
+673 NCKAKGYPDDL
-684 VQELWRQIESFSG
+684 VHELWRQIESFSG

-743 FNEARRMGANIH
+743 FNEARRMGAKVH
-755 LPCVNRSSYLT
+755 LPCVNRSDYLT

-778 HLQGLEQR
+778 HLQGLEQQ
-786 FVERFI
+786 FVERFL
-792 AEREARGP
+792 AERAARGP
-800 FASLDDFVSRVP
+800 FKSLEDFVARVT
-812 FSLEQLILLIRGG
+812 FSLEQLVLLIRGG
-825 AFGFTKKTKAELLWQ
+825 AFGFTKKPKAELLWQ
-840 AHLNKS
+840 AYLNKS
-846 QAKKEQ
+846 EGKKEQ
-852 PETLFKLENQHFEFP
+852 PETLFQLENQHFEFP
-867 DFKTSALQ
+867 DFKTNALQ
-875 NAYDEIELYGFP
+875 NAYEEIELYGFP
-887 VSLTWFDLLKTNF
+887 VSLTWFDLLKTSF
-900 RGELMACQMLHFVG
+900 RGELMACQMLNFVG

-921 KLVTVKNFRTCKGE
+921 KLVTVKNFRTCKGD
-935 PMALATFVDATG
+935 PMALATFIDATG

-959 KAWPFHGDG
+959 KNYPFQGDG
-968 VYLLLGKI
+968 VYLLLGKV

-989 MGRLDY
+989 MGRLEY
-995 NTLE
+995 KTLE

>member
-1 MRLPRCDSP
+1 M
-10 TVGAC
+10 
-15 RAVVLRQPQK
+15 
-25 RNMLLNVHSYNSLCY
+25 
-40 GTMPI
+40 
-45 ADLVSKAAAL
+45 
-55 GYAVLPLTDMNT
+55 
-67 TMGAADFVVECQRKG
+67 
-82 VRPVLGVEF
+82 
-91 RNGNELLYVAL
+91 
-102 AKNNA
+102 
-107 GFAELNRFLTQ
+107 
-118 HNLNKQP
+118 
-125 YPETAPDWEQVFVI
+125 
-139 YPFGKRKTA
+139 
-148 QLNENEFLGVRFS
+148 
-161 QLTKLYNCE
+161 
-170 SFDKLVA
+170 
-177 MQPVTFA
+177 
-184 DADDFQLHKCIRT
+184 
-197 IDENVLISRLE
+197 
-208 PAACAAP
+208 
-215 DEILLSP
+215 
-222 ERLKTTFALY
+222 
-232 PQLIE
+232 
-237 HAERILEQCEIN
+237 EQCEIN

-255 NKRTFTGN
+255 NRRTFTGN